1 MLDMR
6 TITRH
11 WIQKIEKLQEK
22 TIQIIKFLPNN
33 AQVLKEMHRLKIIK
47 LKDFITLQNILVIND
62 YLEEKWLK
70 SFNTIFKQMET
81 NQFHNKGYINA
92 HQLKRHDLKIEK
104 YDGFSILN
112 KCLSDWNLLQNAIKT
127 NFQKIKHLEIK
138 TIVTNHFLE
147 KCTK

>member
-1 MLDMR
+1 
-6 TITRH
+6 
-11 WIQKIEKLQEK
+11 
-22 TIQIIKFLPNN
+22 
-33 AQVLKEMHRLKIIK
+33 MHKLKIIK
-47 LKDFITLQNILVIND
+47 LKYFITLQNILVIND
-62 YLEEKWLK
+62 CLEEKRLK

-92 HQLKRHDLKIEK
+92 HQLKRHDSKIEK